1 MTSSSSAL
9 DRLRQ
14 PAYTGE
20 NRCTPCTVVNLLLGA
35 IVAVAVGWFAPAA
48 GIVVGVFS
56 LAVIYLRG
64 YLVPGTPELTK
75 RYLPNR
81 LLQWFG
87 KHPSKT
93 ETEMETWETI
103 ERREEIATNAVDP
116 EAFLLEAGVVE
127 PCVDGEDICFTDTFD
142 RRLRERFKHHR
153 EDPPNLAAIASLF
166 DRPVSNVT
174 QKDRSYPAV
183 TVDRRVHKWP
193 GDAAL
198 LADVATNDALVADAD
213 GWMDVP
219 TEQRLEILKMLRSF
233 HTECP
238 VCDSPVS
245 VGSTTAESCCATYE
259 VVAVSCPTC
268 AEHLLEL
275 DPEMVG
281 STDEHG
287 IAA

>member
-20 NRCTPCTVVNLLLGA
+20 NRCTPCTVVNLFLGA
-35 IVAVAVGWFAPAA
+35 IVAIVVGRFVPAA
-48 GIVVGVFS
+48 GLLLGVFS
-56 LAVIYLRG
+56 IVAIYLRG

-75 RYLPNR
+75 QYLPNHV
-81 LLQWFG
+81 LQWFG
-87 KHPSKT
+87 KHPT
-93 ETEMETWETI
+93 ETETETWETI
-103 ERREEIATNAVDP
+103 ERREELATNAVDP
-116 EAFLLEAGVVE
+116 ETFLLEADVVE
-127 PCVDGEDICFTDTFD
+127 PCADAEDICFTDAFD
-142 RRLRERFKHHR
+142 RRLRERFAHHR
-153 EDPPNLAAIASLF
+153 ENPPGIAAIASLF
-166 DRPVSNVT
+166 DRHVSDVAK
-174 QKDRSYPAV
+174 KDRSYPAV

-198 LADVATNDALVADAD
+198 LADVAANDALVTHAD
-213 GWMDVP
+213 GWMGVP

-233 HTECP
+233 HDQCP
-238 VCDSPVS
+238 VCGSPVS

-259 VVAVSCPTC
+259 VVAVSCPEC

-281 STDEHG
+281 STDESG

>member
-1 MTSSSSAL
+1 MTSLSAL

-35 IVAVAVGWFAPAA
+35 IVTVAVGLYAPAA
-48 GIVVGVFS
+48 GLIVGGLSVV
-56 LAVIYLRG
+56 VIYLRG

-75 RYLPNR
+75 QYLPNR
-81 LLQWFG
+81 VLRWFD
-87 KHPSKT
+87 KHPTESET
-93 ETEMETWETI
+93 ETETWETI
-103 ERREEIATNAVDP
+103 ERREELATNAVDP
-116 EAFLLEAGVVE
+116 EQFLLEADVVE
-127 PCVDGEDICFTDTFD
+127 PCADSEDICFTDAFE
-142 RRLRERFKHHR
+142 RRLRDRFDYHR
-153 EDPPNLAAIASLF
+153 EHPPDTAAIASLF
-166 DRPVSNVT
+166 DRPVRDVSK
-174 QKDRSYPAV
+174 KDRSYPAV

-198 LADVATNDALVADAD
+198 LADVAANDALVAHAA

-233 HTECP
+233 HNECP

-245 VGSTTAESCCATYE
+245 IGSTTAESCCATYE
-259 VVAVSCPTC
+259 VVAVSCPEC